1 LVDAKTAEVTAAPKM
16 PWYLTALLVSQ
27 PLHFGDYGGMPMQIL
42 WALLDIATIIVLGSG
57 LYLWLKRG
65 NTVPAKTGSTAP
77 ATERAPSTASGQQPD
92 PAPAMK
98 VQA

>member
-1 LVDAKTAEVTAAPKM
+1 L

-27 PLHFGDYGGMPMQIL
+27 PLHFGDYGGMPMQII

-65 NTVPAKTGSTAP
+65 NTVPAARKNPAHEPPQVPGTAQPTP
-77 ATERAPSTASGQQPD
+77 AAAK
-92 PAPAMK
+92 A
-98 VQA
+98 QA

>member
-1 LVDAKTAEVTAAPKM
+1 VPKL

-27 PLHFGDYGGMPMQIL
+27 PLHFGDYGGMPMQII

-65 NTVPAKTGSTAP
+65 NPVPASPRAAAHEARVSGGTAQPEP
-77 ATERAPSTASGQQPD
+77 AS
-92 PAPAMK
+92 AMK